1 MATMGRSSTEIGN
14 TIFGAVFWVILLVFT
29 GILAFNEDVGVP
41 GALKAMN
48 ATDANFHVHVD
59 LVTSYV
65 DDNIGDLCDVNNL
78 DKHETC
84 AEAGKEFKKQ
94 LEKLKFIDNEVREV
108 IRSGHVWYHTFN
120 TLGLDNVTKESISE
134 HLLLM
139 GLLDD
144 LSDLHD
150 TYNTVVTV
158 QNALIGSFVL
168 LLVYFAAMLV
178 EGMNYNMLRGP
189 GPRSV
194 MYWLTHAHVF
204 IILLLS
210 TYAFIVTYS
219 NDYFMDQADAVCR
232 TIVPASPTTL
242 ELMTNGTITDITLG
256 TLERYDYN
264 TVCYNEMSTFS
275 NSHFSMYFWIV
286 VIFSQL
292 YVSSHFNLRH
302 GPIDDA
308 VGHVFNSASS
318 LFKTP
323 TSGKVPSGARVGKRV
338 AYAPLTSI
346 HRT

>member
-48 ATDANFHVHVD
+48 TTKENFHAYVDNVTTFTDAN
-59 LVTSYV
+59 YQ
-65 DDNIGDLCDVNNL
+65 DLCDVNNL
-78 DKHETC
+78 DKHNDC
-84 AEAGKEFKKQ
+84 KKAAEEFKKQ
-94 LEKLKFIDNEVREV
+94 LEKLRFIDDEVREV
-108 IRSGHVWYHTFN
+108 IRSGHVWYHAFN
-120 TLGLDNVTKESISE
+120 TLGLDNVTTETEEKHTE
-134 HLLLM
+134 LM
-139 GLLDD
+139 GYLDD

-168 LLVYFAAMLV
+168 LLVYFVAMLV
-178 EGMNYNMLRGP
+178 EGMNSGMFRGP
-189 GPRSV
+189 GARSV

-232 TIVPASPTTL
+232 TIVPASPTTI
-242 ELMTNGTITDITLG
+242 EVRSNGTVTQYTAGD
-256 TLERYDYN
+256 LESYKYN
-264 TVCYNEMSTFS
+264 TVCYNDMSTFS
-275 NSHFSMYFWIV
+275 NSHFSLYFWIV

-302 GPIDDA
+302 GPIDDD
-308 VGHVFNSASS
+308 VGHVFNSVSS
-318 LFKTP
+318 LRLQTA
-323 TSGKVPSGARVGKRV
+323 GKVPSGAKVGKRV

>member
-48 ATDANFHVHVD
+48 ATPANFVD
-59 LVTSYV
+59 LVKNVTEYTDV
-65 DDNIGDLCDVNNL
+65 TPDLCDVNNL
-78 DKHETC
+78 DKHKTC
-84 AEAGKEFKKQ
+84 VEAAKEFKNQ
-94 LEKLKFIDNEVREV
+94 LEKLHYIDGEVREV
-108 IRSGHVWYHTFN
+108 VRSGHVWYHTFN
-120 TLGLDNVTKESISE
+120 TLGLDNVTTEKPD
-134 HLLLM
+134 HLKLM
-139 GLLDD
+139 GLLDR
-144 LSDLHD
+144 LSDVHD
-150 TYNTVVTV
+150 TYNTVITV

-168 LLVYFAAMLV
+168 LLVYFVAMLV
-178 EGMNYNMLRGP
+178 EGMNYDMLRSP
-189 GPRSV
+189 GARSV

-210 TYAFIVTYS
+210 IYTFVVAYS

-232 TIVPASPTTL
+232 TRVAAKAAIWSDTTDHSTF
-242 ELMTNGTITDITLG
+242 TNGTV
-256 TLERYDYN
+256 ESYEYN
-264 TVCYNEMSTFS
+264 TVCYNDMSTFA
-275 NSHFSMYFWIV
+275 NSYFSMYLWIV

-302 GPIDDA
+302 GPIDND

-318 LFKTP
+318 LLKTP
-323 TSGKVPSGARVGKRV
+323 TAGHVPSGARVAKKV
-338 AYAPLTSI
+338 VYAPLTSI